1 MPRASAASVTGTRR
15 CFGVGSTPQRYVLNS
30 SPIREHHQN
39 RRRKPLE
46 GVMNFGSGTVPSR
59 YGYSKTM
66 KTIPERRFRRGVGVR
81 RPVPGAGA
89 RGCASARARPQRGFQ
104 RTEVGG
110 SHRLLEW
117 RYMPHDLPPW
127 EALYQQRGSG
137 GSKQASSRRW
147 STTCAYSCAFRRAG
161 HPSRRPPYSTRAPC
175 VLLRRAALGAATTGP
190 SPRRAP
196 RCTRRWTL
204 WGICSPC
211 M

>member
-1 MPRASAASVTGTRR
+1 
-15 CFGVGSTPQRYVLNS
+15 
-30 SPIREHHQN
+30 
-39 RRRKPLE
+39 
-46 GVMNFGSGTVPSR
+46 MNFGSGTVPSR

-127 EALYQQRGSG
+127 ETLYQQR
-137 GSKQASSRRW
+137 QRW
-147 STTCAYSCAFRRAG
+147 LKAGVFEEMVHDLRVLFCAFRRAG